1 MAGAPKIKVF
11 NAKGEYIAACKF
23 YEDAACLVNLYG
35 NGATVRIDHSTR
47 GIVWTQ
53 DEDIANAGESYDE
66 AAERMRA
73 NERNLL
79 RELAGDPSIYAPGVY
94 DATIKSSV
102 EG

>member
-1 MAGAPKIKVF
+1 
-11 NAKGEYIAACKF
+11 
-23 YEDAACLVNLYG
+23 
-35 NGATVRIDHSTR
+35 
-47 GIVWTQ
+47 VWTQ